1 VQKRIAAIAIG
12 LTLLLTN
19 NRTLATSITL
29 YDGTSG
35 VTPDQ
40 YNSPSPWLNFG
51 YIGGATQTASN
62 NATTLNTTTNN
73 NIFAGYSNY
82 NVTSAAP
89 PYYFTPTTT
98 VNPSF
103 PVLDANAGYSLS
115 FTVQISS
122 ETNTLSNRAGF
133 SVIAISS
140 NGEGIELDFT
150 SNSIF
155 SQNSTFTGIDEQATD
170 LSTTL
175 GSLTQY
181 NLDVSGSSY
190 TLSSGSTTILTGL
203 LQTYTVPAG
212 IGGRVYDTPN
222 FIFLGD
228 DTTAASASVNIQSI
242 SVDAATPVPY
252 ETPAIANILVL
263 VGGCGIKYWL
273 KNQKSKRSS
282 IL

>member
-29 YDGTSG
+29 YNGASG

-51 YIGGATQTASN
+51 NFSGATQTASN
-62 NATTLNTTTNN
+62 SVTTLDTTTSNST
-73 NIFAGYSNY
+73 FAGYSNY
-82 NVTSAAP
+82 NVAADTS
-89 PYYFTPTTT
+89 PYDFTPTTT

-115 FTVQISS
+115 FTVQINS
-122 ETNTLSNRAGF
+122 ETSTVSNRAGF

-140 NGEGIELDFT
+140 NGEGIELGFT

-155 SQNSTFTGIDEQATD
+155 SQNSSFTGIDEQATD
-170 LSTTL
+170 LSAML

-190 TLSSGSTTILTGL
+190 TLSSGSSTILTGL
-203 LQTYTVPAG
+203 LQTYTVPYG
-212 IGGRVYDTPN
+212 IGGKVYDTPN

-252 ETPAIANILVL
+252 ETPAIANILVV